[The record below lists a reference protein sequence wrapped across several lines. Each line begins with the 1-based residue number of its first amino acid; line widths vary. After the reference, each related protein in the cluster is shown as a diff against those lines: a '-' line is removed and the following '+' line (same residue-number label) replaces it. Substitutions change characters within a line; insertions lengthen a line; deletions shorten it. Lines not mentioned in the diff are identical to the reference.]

1 VKKCKLIYNPASG
14 NKTFPKKLD
23 RIINKLQTQGYQVDI
38 YRTMK
43 QDNFNKCIMSI
54 RNSDYHNILVAGG
67 DGTLNTIINK
77 MLEYNLNIPIGI
89 IPAGTANDFAT
100 YLKMPTDFEKT
111 IDVFF
116 DENIQAIDIAK
127 INRQYFINVCLVGEF
142 STVPQDTNAEF
153 KSLLGTTA
161 YYLNSIKEIPN
172 LKPIPF
178 KIETRS
184 TTIEEKLYMFV
195 ILNSSGA
202 GGFKNLS
209 PNAKIND
216 GLFDFIGIKYKDYK
230 DLYKLPALLMQV
242 LQGEHL
248 KNKDIIHLK
257 ENYFKIECLNSSLN
271 NYYCDIDGERGPKLP
286 LRISVLPEKV
296 RMYTKKSLK

>member
-1 VKKCKLIYNPASG
+1 MKKCKLIYNPAAG

-23 RIINKLQTQGYQVDI
+23 RIINKLQTKGYHVDI
-38 YRTMK
+38 YR
-43 QDNFNKCIMSI
+43 SI
-54 RNSDYHNILVAGG
+54 KDDDFDESIKSIKNSDYQNILIAGG
-67 DGTLNTIINK
+67 DGSLNLIINK
-77 MLEYNLNIPIGI
+77 MLEHDLNIPIGI

-100 YLKMPTDFEKT
+100 YLNMPTDFEQT
-111 IDVFF
+111 IEIF
-116 DENIQAIDIAK
+116 DNKNIKAVDIAK
-127 INRQYFINVCLVGEF
+127 INNKYFINVCLVGEF
-142 STVPQDTNAEF
+142 SSVPQDTNTEF
-153 KSLLGTTA
+153 KSLLGKMA

-184 TTIEEKLYMFV
+184 TTLEEKLYMFV

-230 DLYKLPALLMQV
+230 DIYKLPSLLMQV

-248 KNKDIIHLK
+248 TNKEVIHIK
-257 ENYFKIECLNSSLN
+257 EEYFRIECLNSSLN
-271 NYYCDIDGERGPKLP
+271 NYHCDIDGETGPKLP
-286 LRISVLPEKV
+286 LNISVLPQKI
-296 RMYTKKSLK
+296 RIYTNRNFL

>member
-1 VKKCKLIYNPASG
+1 VKKCKLIYNPAAG

-23 RIINKLQTQGYQVDI
+23 RIIYKLQTQGYQVDI
-38 YRTMK
+38 YRSMK
-43 QDNFNKCIMSI
+43 EDDFTKCIRSI

-77 MLEYNLNIPIGI
+77 MLEFHLNIPIGI
-89 IPAGTANDFAT
+89 IPAGTANDFST
-100 YLKMPTDFEKT
+100 YLKMPTDFEKA
-111 IDVFF
+111 IEVF
-116 DENIQAIDIAK
+116 DKKNIQAIDIAK

-142 STVPQDTNAEF
+142 SSVPQDTNAEF
-153 KSLLGTTA
+153 KSFLGTTA

-172 LKPIPF
+172 LKAIPF

-248 KNKDIIHLK
+248 TNKDIIHLK
-257 ENYFKIECLNSSLN
+257 EKYFKIECLDSTLN
-271 NYYCDIDGERGPKLP
+271 NYHCDIDGERGPKLP
-286 LRISVLPEKV
+286 LRISVLPEKI
-296 RMYTKKSLK
+296 RMYTNRLRK